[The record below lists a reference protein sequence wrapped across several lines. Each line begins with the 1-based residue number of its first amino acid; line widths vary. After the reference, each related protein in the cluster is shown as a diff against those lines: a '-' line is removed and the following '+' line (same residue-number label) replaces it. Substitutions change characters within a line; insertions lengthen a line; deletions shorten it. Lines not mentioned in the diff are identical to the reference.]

1 MKFKILLLVFVV
13 FLYSCEKEQDV
24 TYSGTYE
31 SKEMKIM
38 SIRMFTN
45 GAEVTD
51 NTKIQQF
58 VEKMGNQQ
66 IFITN
71 YDSIV
76 NVENRVRVEFFSENK
91 SIFQYIEDTD
101 ERNVVTKGD
110 KIYFE
115 LDEIYTQF
123 NQTAN
128 PFITKVIKNFPLYNK
143 TTSVSTSSGFV
154 SKTEYKH
161 CYYANSIDS
170 YIEFP
175 LLNYYYKHN
184 FDDVI
189 VSIEALWNLNNEF
202 NSNVMNELTLNDTL
216 VVQEFKIVLKKQMK

>member
-38 SIRMFTN
+38 PIRMFTN
-45 GAEVTD
+45 GTEVTD
-51 NTKIQQF
+51 YNKILEF
-58 VEKMGNQQ
+58 VENMGNQQ

-76 NVENRVRVEFFSENK
+76 NVENRVRVEFLSGNK

-101 ERNVVTKGD
+101 ERNVVAKGD

-115 LDEIYTQF
+115 LDEILTQY
-123 NQTAN
+123 NQTTN
-128 PFITKVIKNFPLYNK
+128 PFWAKVIMHFPLYAI
-143 TTSVSTSSGFV
+143 TSTMPTSSGFV

-161 CYYANSIDS
+161 CYYANSIEP

-184 FDDVI
+184 YDDVI
-189 VSIEALWNLNNEF
+189 ISVEAQWNLNNEF
-202 NSNVMNELTLNDTL
+202 NSNAINELTLNDTL
-216 VVQEFKIVLKKQMK
+216 VVQEFKIVLKK

>member
-13 FLYSCEKEQDV
+13 FLYSCEKEQNV

-38 SIRMFTN
+38 TIRMFTN

-51 NTKIQQF
+51 NIKIQQF

-76 NVENRVRVEFFSENK
+76 NVENRLRVEFLSGNK

-101 ERNVVTKGD
+101 ERNVVAKGD

-115 LDEIYTQF
+115 LDEILTQY
-123 NQTAN
+123 NQTTN
-128 PFITKVIKNFPLYNK
+128 PFWAKVIMNFPLYNK
-143 TTSVSTSSGFV
+143 TSTISTSSGFV

-161 CYYANSIDS
+161 CYYANGIDS

-175 LLNYYYKHN
+175 LLSYYYKHN

-189 VSIEALWNLNNEF
+189 LSIEAQWNLNNEF
-202 NSNVMNELTLNDTL
+202 NPNVINQLTLSDTL
-216 VVQEFKIVLKKQMK
+216 LVQEFKIVLEKQMN